1 MAFKKTKVCTAVL
14 ALVGGALA
22 LPLVVQAQTAAEA
35 AAPTGQRIEITG
47 SRIRSI
53 AAESAS
59 PIQIIGS
66 AEIEASGAIN
76 LQELLLK
83 NPTFGTPAI
92 SRTNSN
98 FSTAS
103 AGVSTVD
110 LRNLGTA
117 RTLVLVN
124 GRRFVAGVPG
134 DSAVDFNSIPTD
146 FIERIEILTGGASS
160 TYGSDA
166 VAGVVNVILK
176 RGFTGLSLDASIGQS
191 EEGDD
196 KKDKFSITFGS
207 NSENG
212 RGSVMGHLAYSK
224 QGAVF
229 SRDRERSAVDQA
241 STGAFITGDGDEF
254 FDITRP
260 FFSSFTPQGRVF
272 YSIPNPSFDPA
283 LPISATNPVRVAR
296 NGTFQRDGSFGPYVG
311 SRDGFNR
318 SAFRTIAIPTER
330 FLFAGKGDYNLTDN
344 ATAWFEGTYSA
355 TQTKTE
361 LEPFPLDS
369 SGSTGIYPASGGRI
383 PVEFMVNGAMVT
395 NPTVPAP
402 VLSLLTDR
410 DGDGARDYNF
420 TRRLVEVGNRGN
432 VADRDTFRVATGVKG
447 TIANTWD
454 YDAYIAYGATKES
467 QVGGGQVN
475 VLNFRNA
482 LEAIPDANDV
492 NGNGSTTDAIC
503 RDAQARAQGCVPIS
517 IFGYNAISAAAA
529 KYIDAPS
536 LLATFTSQRLYG
548 GTISGQPFELP
559 AGPLGIAV
567 GVEHR
572 EEFSRSE
579 FDSLQQAG
587 LNAGNAIP
595 RTEGKFSVN
604 EFFVETRVPL
614 LKGLPGVKSL
624 DLSAAVRSGDYSTVG
639 STLSWNAGL
648 EWSPIDDV
656 KVRATSSVSTRAPNI
671 NELFQPPSQ
680 TFPTGLSDPCDGVT
694 ATSTEAQAA
703 RCRAEPGVAANI
715 AANGRFTLVQ
725 ADLQGI
731 SGFDRGNRDLIDE
744 KGRSLTV
751 GLTFTPRAISGLA
764 LTVDYFR
771 IEIDDAIVSTPRQF
785 ILNQCYAGG
794 NEALCGFIT
803 RRTEQEGASSPGSL
817 DLIDSAVTNSGGLY
831 TEGVDLTASYA
842 ANVGPGRLAG
852 RLSYTHVMKGYE
864 VPLPGSDQDPFAGEV
879 GASKHKA
886 SLGLTYNFGPF
897 GIASQ
902 ITYIGKA
909 SLDNTFLADYG
920 YEPGS
925 YGVAA
930 KTYTDFQ
937 FTYQHKKAQFYL
949 GIDNAFDTKSPLLIT
964 GLPGNTTGAETDAG
978 TYDAIG
984 RRYYVGVRMSF

>member
-14 ALVGGALA
+14 TLVSGALA
-22 LPLVVQAQTAAEA
+22 LPAVVQAQVAAES
-35 AAPTGQRIEITG
+35 AAPSAQRIEVTG

-66 AEIEASGAIN
+66 AEIEASGAVN
-76 LQELLLK
+76 LQEILLK

-103 AGVSTVD
+103 AGVSLVD

-124 GRRFVAGVPG
+124 GRRFVSGVPG
-134 DSAVDFNSIPTD
+134 SQAVDFNTIPAD

-176 RGFTGLSLDASIGQS
+176 RNFSGLALDMSKGQS
-191 EEGDD
+191 AEGDD
-196 KKDKFSITFGS
+196 MKDKFSITFGA

-212 RGSVMGHLAYSK
+212 RGNLMGHLAYSK

-241 STGAFITGDGDEF
+241 STGAFFTGDGDEF

-260 FFSSFTPQGRVF
+260 FFSSFAPQGRF
-272 YSIPNPSFDPA
+272 FPTA
-283 LPISATNPVRVAR
+283 
-296 NGTFQRDGSFGPYVG
+296 GTGG
-311 SRDGFNR
+311 SRTFDAAGNLKAFSTNGPAGDGVGADGFNR

-330 FLFAGKGDYNLTDN
+330 FLFAGKGEYNLTES
-344 ATAWFEGTYSA
+344 ASAWFEGTYASS
-355 TQTKTE
+355 QTITE
-361 LEPFPLDS
+361 LEPFPLDAA
-369 SGSTGIYPASGGRI
+369 GIYPA
-383 PVEFMVNGAMVT
+383 GAR
-395 NPTVPAP
+395 VPAEFNVGGTVVRNP
-402 VLSLLTDR
+402 VIPQALFDILTDTNA
-410 DGDGARDYNF
+410 DGLKDYGF
-420 TRRLVEVGNRGN
+420 TRRLSEVGNRGN

-447 TIANTWD
+447 TLFDKWD
-454 YDAYIAYGATKES
+454 YDAYVAYGATKES
-467 QVGGGQVN
+467 QVSGGQVN

-482 LEAIPDANDV
+482 LESVPDVNDV

-503 RDAQARAQGCVPIS
+503 LDEQARAQGCVPLN
-517 IFGYNAISAAAA
+517 IFGFNSISPAAAQ
-529 KYIDAPS
+529 YIAAPG

-548 GTISGQPFELP
+548 GSISGEPIELP
-559 AGPLGIAV
+559 AGPLGVAA
-567 GVEHR
+567 GYEHR

-579 FDSLQQAG
+579 FDPLQQAG

-595 RTEGKFSVN
+595 RTEGAFSVS

-614 LKGLPGVKSL
+614 LKDLPGIKSL
-624 DLSAAVRSGDYSTVG
+624 GLTAAVRSGEYSTVG

-648 EWSPIDDV
+648 EWKPTADI

-671 NELFQPPSQ
+671 DELFSPPSQ
-680 TFPTGLSDPCDGVT
+680 TFPTGLTDPCTGVT
-694 ATSTEAQAA
+694 ATSTTPASAT
-703 RCRAEPGVAANI
+703 CRANSGVAANI
-715 AANGRFTLVQ
+715 AANGGVFTLTQ
-725 ADLQGI
+725 ADQQGI
-731 SGFDRGNRDLIDE
+731 SGFNRGNPDLFDE
-744 KGRSLTV
+744 KGKSLTV
-751 GLTFTPRAISGLA
+751 GMTFTPQAISGLA

-771 IEIDDAIVSTPRQF
+771 IEIEDAIVSTPRQF
-785 ILNQCYAGG
+785 ILTQCYQAG
-794 NEALCGFIT
+794 NPSFCNFVT
-803 RRTEQEGASSPGSL
+803 RRANPEGANSAGSISF
-817 DLIDSAVTNSGGLY
+817 IDSAVTNSGGLY
-831 TEGVDLTASYA
+831 TEGVDLTAAYA
-842 ANVGPGRLAG
+842 ANVGPGRLST
-852 RLSYTHVMKGYE
+852 RLAYTYVDKGYV

-886 SLGLTYNFGPF
+886 SLGITYNFGAF
-897 GIASQ
+897 GIASTT
-902 ITYIGKA
+902 TYIGKA

-920 YEPGS
+920 YEPGT
-925 YGVAA
+925 YGVGA
-930 KTYTDFQ
+930 KVYNDFQ
-937 FTYQHKKAQFYL
+937 FTYQYKTAQFYL